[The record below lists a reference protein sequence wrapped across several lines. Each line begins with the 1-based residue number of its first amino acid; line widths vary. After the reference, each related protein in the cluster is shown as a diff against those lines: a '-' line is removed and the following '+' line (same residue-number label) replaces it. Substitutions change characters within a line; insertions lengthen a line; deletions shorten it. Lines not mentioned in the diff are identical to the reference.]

1 MAESFYVLIG
11 TVKIFDGREWL
22 DAQPGDF
29 VHVPVGGLHGFRN
42 DSDAPASMLI
52 HFVPGAPREAYFE
65 GLARWATEGRP
76 SPDAVEAFYQ
86 EHDNLF
92 VEPGSSGHAR

>member
-1 MAESFYVLIG
+1 MRSRATSSTY
-11 TVKIFDGREWL
+11 R
-22 DAQPGDF
+22 A
-29 VHVPVGGLHGFRN
+29 GGLHGFRN

-52 HFVPGAPREAYFE
+52 HFAPGAPREPYFE
-65 GLARWATEGRP
+65 GLARWATEGRRD
-76 SPDAVEAFYQ
+76 SEAAEAFYV